1 MKKFLIALIVI
12 VVCVIGCDLA
22 VTQMTKASESEAQ
35 AEQEAADEDAY
46 EEIAEMIQ
54 DGNTEEALSLLEEQD
69 TESAEY
75 YLLKE
80 LAYIEDGSEEA
91 DEQLSELYK
100 EAADR
105 WPEWQH
111 MQKMAGVAA
120 LFEGNY
126 ESAEYRLFVALRLD
140 TEDAE
145 TWFYLGELA
154 YCEGNYEDMRTYFE
168 SALEYGLSETKQ
180 SEILWYAKQ
189 VGDLE

>member
-12 VVCVIGCDLA
+12 AACVVGCDLA
-22 VTQMTKASESEAQ
+22 MTRMSKASESEAQ
-35 AEQEAADEDAY
+35 TEQVAMDEEAY
-46 EEIAEMIQ
+46 EEIADLIG
-54 DGNTEEALSLLEEQD
+54 DGITEEALSLLEEQD

-75 YLLKE
+75 YVLKE
-80 LAYIEDGSEEA
+80 LAYLEDGSEEA
-91 DEQLSELYK
+91 EEQLAALYK

-120 LFEGNY
+120 LLEGNY
-126 ESAEYRLFVALRLD
+126 ESAEYRLFEALRLD

-154 YCEGNYEDMRTYFE
+154 YYEGNYDNMRTYFE
-168 SALEYGLSETKQ
+168 SALEYDLSETKQ
-180 SEILWYAKQ
+180 SEILWFAEQ
-189 VGDLE
+189 VGDR

>member
-12 VVCVIGCDLA
+12 AACVVGCDLA
-22 VTQMTKASESEAQ
+22 MTRMSKASESEAQ
-35 AEQEAADEDAY
+35 TEQVTMDEEAY
-46 EEIAEMIQ
+46 EEIADRIG
-54 DGNTEEALSLLEEQD
+54 DGKTEEALSLLEEQD

-75 YLLKE
+75 YVLKE
-80 LAYIEDGSEEA
+80 LAYLEDGSEEA
-91 DEQLSELYK
+91 EEQLAALYK

-120 LFEGNY
+120 LLEGNY
-126 ESAEYRLFVALRLD
+126 ESAEYRLFEALRLD

-154 YCEGNYEDMRTYFE
+154 YYEGNYDNMRTYFE
-168 SALEYGLSETKQ
+168 SALEYDLSETKQ
-180 SEILWYAKQ
+180 SEILWFAEQ
-189 VGDLE
+189 VGDR